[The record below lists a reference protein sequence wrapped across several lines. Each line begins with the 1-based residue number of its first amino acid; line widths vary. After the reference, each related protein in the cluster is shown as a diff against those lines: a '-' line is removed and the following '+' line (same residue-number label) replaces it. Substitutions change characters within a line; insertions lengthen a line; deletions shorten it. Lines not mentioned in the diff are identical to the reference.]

1 MALPKHWCTTF
12 DRNKKKVNFWDTIP
26 WTLNAPGI
34 SFESNSDMNNSKNS
48 NQNWQFHNDLIQTPN
63 LSSYDG
69 QPIKTVPLPYY
80 GGPPETIPLP
90 HHGKRINKTPAIY
103 HKKNIIN
110 STLPF
115 DGRPV
120 INSTLPFDGR
130 PVINST
136 LSCDG
141 RPVINATLPYY
152 L

>member
-63 LSSYDG
+63 LSSCNG
-69 QPIKTVPLPYY
+69 QPIETVPLPYYDGPPETIPLPYY
-80 GGPPETIPLP
+80 GGPLETIPLP

-130 PVINST
+130 PVIN
-136 LSCDG
+136 
-141 RPVINATLPYY
+141 ATLPYY